1 MGLLFFSFFLIS
13 QCKMPVDIL
22 HLVAEPFFNYFFI
35 FLKRTQEIMGLEEE
49 SEVCPCSEMYVE
61 YELVA

>member
-1 MGLLFFSFFLIS
+1 MGLFFCLFFK
-13 QCKMPVDIL
+13 CKMPVDIL
-22 HLVAEPFFNYFFI
+22 RLVVEPFFNYFFI
-35 FLKRTQEIMGLEEE
+35 FLKRTQKIMGLEEE

>member
-1 MGLLFFSFFLIS
+1 
-13 QCKMPVDIL
+13 MPVDIL